1 MTIKHILFDF
11 DGTLIDSAPCIL
23 SCYQQ
28 VLDELSIRP
37 AVPVTEEIIG
47 PPLKDTVAM
56 LAATDDE
63 TLISKMAA
71 RFMECYDKRVASE
84 TPTYDTVQQVLVELK
99 QLGYQ
104 LYIATN
110 KRHVPTMAVIEH
122 LKLTD
127 FFTAIGAVDQM
138 PPGQQKKGLLIG
150 QLIKQHEISTEQA
163 LYIGDKMDDFLA
175 ADENAMAFAAA
186 GWGYGQWQSPHT
198 VLNKPKEI
206 MSYLKSNHDS

>member
-28 VLDELSIRP
+28 VLDDLSIRP
-37 AVPVTEEIIG
+37 SVPVTEEIIG

-56 LAATDDE
+56 LAASDDE
-63 TLISKMAA
+63 ALISDMAA
-71 RFMECYDKRVASE
+71 RFMQCYDRRVATE
-84 TPTYDTVQQVLVELK
+84 TPTYNHVEQVLIELK
-99 QLGYQ
+99 QRGYQ

-122 LKLTD
+122 LQLSEY
-127 FFTAIGAVDQM
+127 FTAIGAVDQM
-138 PPGQQKKGLLIG
+138 PPGKQKKGLLIG
-150 QLIKQHEISTEQA
+150 ELMRKYGIPAEAA

-175 ADENAMAFAAA
+175 ADENDVAFAAA
-186 GWGYGQWQSPHT
+186 GWGYGQWQSPYT
-198 VLNKPKEI
+198 ILNEPVEI
-206 MSYLKSNHDS
+206 MAYLKPCYD